1 MKSLPILLAL
11 CVLLTLSAFS
21 HGVAPATFAM
31 STLDR
36 PADPVVVTGSDI
48 PSLVGIAPGDLVA
61 FRYEG
66 GWQQIPV
73 QVDERDTKYFED
85 IYQNS
90 EPWPGTSITGVSE
103 LVYVDSGTFTGPIRT
118 LRSMPTTRSSSWQ
131 RTRAACLHHSR
142 SQGE

>member
-1 MKSLPILLAL
+1 MKSLPILLA
-11 CVLLTLSAFS
+11 VGILLTLSAFS
-21 HGVAPATFAM
+21 HRLAPAAFAM
-31 STLDR
+31 STLNR
-36 PADPVVVTGSDI
+36 PADPVVLTGSDV

-61 FRYEG
+61 FRYES

-85 IYQNS
+85 IYQNRGRERPS
-90 EPWPGTSITGVSE
+90 PASASWSTLTAAPSPAPTQ
-103 LVYVDSGTFTGPIRT
+103 T
-118 LRSMPTTRSSSWQ
+118 LRSTPTTRSSSWQ